1 MVSTLLWISF
11 PSQMVIEKV
20 EEFGIKVVPK
30 KFVQSIFYLLNF
42 FNDFSPFDTLINYC
56 AQLWLSSALLS

>member
-1 MVSTLLWISF
+1 
-11 PSQMVIEKV
+11 MVIEKV

-42 FNDFSPFDTLINYC
+42 FNDFSPFDTLKKYC